1 MCFSSFCYKY
11 IDSTNLFQFLFSV
24 KAKVTLFE
32 FVILVIG
39 FIFFSLL
46 EIDKYLKRKSTS
58 KSPEFIDFENLFVKK
73 RFSKVDLEILFVDSG
88 KKKKNHV
95 MILMIVA
102 NTKFM

>member
-58 KSPEFIDFENLFVKK
+58 KSIPRIYWLWKFICEK
-73 RFSKVDLEILFVDSG
+73 EILKSWFGNSFCWFGKEEEKSCNDTNDSSE
-88 KKKKNHV
+88 H
-95 MILMIVA
+95 
-102 NTKFM
+102 